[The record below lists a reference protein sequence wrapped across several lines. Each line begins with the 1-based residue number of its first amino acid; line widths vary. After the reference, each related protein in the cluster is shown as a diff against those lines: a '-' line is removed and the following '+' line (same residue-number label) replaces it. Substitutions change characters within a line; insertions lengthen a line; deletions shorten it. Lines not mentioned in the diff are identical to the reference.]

1 LSNAGG
7 LSRALDE
14 ARARNASLEAQL
26 AEAWRLASLA
36 SLTRGVAHDFGNVLA
51 AIAGYNDLMLRSL
64 APDSQLR
71 RGAESIQHAVA
82 SGQRLVRQ
90 LLTPGRAPVDGP
102 SADLNAVVAD
112 VVRTLR
118 PLLGERTT
126 VELRLDPAA
135 GAVAAGP
142 AAIEQVT
149 MNLVLNARDA
159 MPSGGCVT
167 VLTGRKTPDAPTAT
181 LSVQDTG
188 VGMDAPTRARVF
200 ELFFTTK
207 APGHGMGV
215 GLATVDEIVRQHGGR
230 VEVSSE
236 PGRGS
241 TFRVSLPAAGP
252 AATDGPPAGARS
264 AGARRRG
271 RRRRPGS
278 RSAGGRPG
286 GDDY

>member
-1 LSNAGG
+1 VSDAGR
-7 LSRALDE
+7 LTRALDE

-26 AEAWRLASLA
+26 AEAYRLASLA

-51 AIAGYNDLMLRSL
+51 AIAGYNDLMLRLL
-64 APDSQLR
+64 APDNPLR
-71 RGAESIQHAVA
+71 RGPESIQHAVA
-82 SGQRLVRQ
+82 SGQRLIRQ
-90 LLTPGRAPVDGP
+90 LLTPGRTPVDGP
-102 SADLNAVVAD
+102 SADLNAVVAG

-118 PLLGERTT
+118 PLLGERVT

-135 GAVAAGP
+135 GAVAASP

-159 MPSGGCVT
+159 MPSGGSVT
-167 VLTGRKTPDAPTAT
+167 VATGRKAPDAPTAT
-181 LSVQDTG
+181 LAVQDTG
-188 VGMDAPTRARVF
+188 VGMDAPTRARAF

-207 APGHGMGV
+207 AAGHGTGV

-241 TFRVSLPAAGP
+241 IFRVSLPAAGS
-252 AATDGPPAGARS
+252 AATGAPPAGAPP
-264 AGARRRG
+264 AAARRRG
-271 RRRRPGS
+271 RGRRPGS
-278 RSAGGRPG
+278 RSAGARPG

>member
-1 LSNAGG
+1 MSNAGG

-64 APDSQLR
+64 APDSPQR

-135 GAVAAGP
+135 GAVAASP

-159 MPSGGCVT
+159 MPAGGCMT
-167 VLTGRKTPDAPTAT
+167 VLTGRKAPDAPTAT

-207 APGHGMGV
+207 AAGHGTGV

-252 AATDGPPAGARS
+252 GATEAPPAGAPP
-264 AGARRRG
+264 AAARRRG
-271 RRRRPGS
+271 RGRRPGS
-278 RSAGGRPG
+278 RSAGARPG